1 MLNIF
6 LLLLLLDFASDDI
19 NQRLQAM
26 FVCPKKWRPKMK
38 RIESSVAKRSI
49 EDQKKEFSEEELD
62 DFYLFW

>member
-1 MLNIF
+1 
-6 LLLLLLDFASDDI
+6 
-19 NQRLQAM
+19 M

>member
-1 MLNIF
+1 LLNIF

-49 EDQKKEFSEEELD
+49 EDQKKESNEEELD